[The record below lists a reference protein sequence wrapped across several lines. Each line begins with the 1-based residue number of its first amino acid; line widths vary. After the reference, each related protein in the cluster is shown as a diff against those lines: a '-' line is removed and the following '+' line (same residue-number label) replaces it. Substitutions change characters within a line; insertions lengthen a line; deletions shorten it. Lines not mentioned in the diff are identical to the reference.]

1 MANDTKKDEELK
13 ALRKKKAEL
22 NLTLKE
28 IVKDIGLESK
38 VLENFRREFAKY
50 VHLGPEN
57 NLYQKLKKQIKQSE
71 EAVLDFEVQR
81 LEISARRKEAESQ
94 LRKFAATNKK
104 VGKSKEQL
112 AKEQATFEKTLD
124 KLNKEI
130 IKTLPENEAVYESL
144 SIQFEKERDEF
155 EKTNKNLSGYYKQ
168 SQRIVNQVIASARN
182 DQTIKNL
189 RINLKTIKEQRKIV
203 ELTYDKGVERDKVL
217 QELQTAEGAVNK
229 TLERKSA
236 VLTRSLDFVKKQEGN
251 ILAIVSGVISKSPIV
266 MWGISALDDMMKG
279 LDDEQA
285 KQAKIKSELL
295 EQHRNAHG
303 GSPSGGRRQVSSDE
317 SGWSGTGG
325 DGVLSEL
332 REHTRLLNQLLGVDE
347 KMEKSQKDMAATQRT
362 MQEEGE
368 SAAGESKIESGLK
381 AEIFPNAKP
390 ADRRKKDKS
399 GPLSF
404 LSNIWKSLD
413 NIIDVLLVGKL
424 AGVGKLFTSVF
435 TKIKTFA
442 KTLPRLLGIVG
453 GVLTAIYNVLD
464 GYTSSKRWGVDKI
477 EAMLSTQLI
486 PAVLGLVAGPVG
498 FLVGELIQ
506 MALPDSFKAAMAGTL
521 QDIADGLE
529 TLWTGLELAFK
540 WIVNSMEGIA
550 TSVSDFF
557 EDTVLEFSRLM
568 LDLEIWFK
576 RKSLQMT
583 SVYRRWIYGKDSV
596 DKADKEIMRLENERW
611 KLDQKR
617 PAAEKSKQDWRHK
630 RDAWLEKKHQARY
643 DTSRDRLDRIRNSRS
658 QRANVAANIE
668 QRTQLENA
676 RTPEGNIIYGHGG
689 ALDSNAIPGNARNNA
704 FLNSIGYGNGAA
716 MPAQGRQQ
724 ITAGPA
730 IATVPPDLSKVPQGK
745 LEMQKALVTALAK
758 EGITDPKAVS
768 NIFAQVE
775 HEGSGWGPK
784 DEGKSQYASSRGLY
798 KGRGLIQLTNDF
810 NYKEMTQALKER
822 GINADLVNHPELAND
837 PKLMPTIA
845 AAYFKIREKRG
856 DLTNVQDV
864 NRLMGYNKGTNSG
877 RNAGTGGANDMAR
890 ARTAQ
895 NIYPYVQKL
904 MSENNQPAQM
914 ARNQLSSEQGN
925 WTKLMAGGMNPLE
938 AITANGSTEPVAPFT
953 PIVNRPTEYAA
964 ANTANS
970 NAKIGAT
977 VSAGASKGGSPAG
990 KVAVAGGK
998 AAGGGGGGGT
1008 GAGRAA
1014 PRGNE
1019 APLQMALNTDFS
1031 GSTA

>member
-81 LEISARRKEAESQ
+81 LEISARRKEAERQ
-94 LRKFAATNKK
+94 LRKLVATNKK

-112 AKEQATFEKTLD
+112 AKEQATFDKTLD

-144 SIQFEKERDEF
+144 STQFKKERDAF
-155 EKTNKNLSGYYKQ
+155 EKTNTNLSGYYKQ
-168 SQRIVNQVIASARN
+168 SKRVVNQVIESSRN

-189 RINLKTIKEQRKIV
+189 RINLKTLKEQRKIV
-203 ELTYDKGVERDKVL
+203 ESTYEKGVERDKVL

-229 TLERKSA
+229 TLEKKSA

-279 LDDEQA
+279 LDDERA

-295 EQHRNAHG
+295 EQHRNAAG
-303 GSPSGGRRQVSSDE
+303 GGGQGGRRQMASSD
-317 SGWSGTGG
+317 SGWSGGG

-332 REHTRLLNQLLGVDE
+332 KEHTRLLSQLLGVDE
-347 KMEKSQKDMAATQRT
+347 KMEKGQEEMAATQRT
-362 MQEEGE
+362 MQEEQE
-368 SAAGESKIESGLK
+368 SAAGESKIESVVPGATAIPEDK
-381 AEIFPNAKP
+381 KPKKSKGKGIF
-390 ADRRKKDKS
+390 
-399 GPLSF
+399 GF
-404 LSNIWKSLD
+404 LSGIGNAFENIVNVFL
-413 NIIDVLLVGKL
+413 IGKL
-424 AGVGKLFTSVF
+424 AGIGKLFGGLL
-435 TKIKTFA
+435 TKLKLFA
-442 KTLPRLLGIVG
+442 KTGPRLIGIIG
-453 GVLTAIYNVLD
+453 GVLTAIYNVIN
-464 GYTSSKRWGVDKI
+464 GYTSAQRWGVDKI
-477 EAMLSTQLI
+477 DAMISTQLI
-486 PAVLGLVAGPVG
+486 PAVGALFLGPIGWMI
-498 FLVGELIQ
+498 GEIIQ
-506 MALPDSFKAAMAGTL
+506 MSLPEAFQKELAGTL
-521 QDIADGLE
+521 MDIKDNFKLAWVSLKRGFVWLKHSMYGIVAGISDFVKDVAAYFEEMIVDVRIFMEDQLVGVKSIVHMNTSKNQAAIRELENRKHQLQSNKLWNKERRKEEKKYRQEDYEKEQWFGLPGGSGKGAWQE
-529 TLWTGLELAFK
+529 NNDLVDQ
-540 WIVNSMEGIA
+540 VNSNRAKLYAGSANMA
-550 TSVSDFF
+550 T
-557 EDTVLEFSRLM
+557 
-568 LDLEIWFK
+568 
-576 RKSLQMT
+576 
-583 SVYRRWIYGKDSV
+583 
-596 DKADKEIMRLENERW
+596 
-611 KLDQKR
+611 
-617 PAAEKSKQDWRHK
+617 
-630 RDAWLEKKHQARY
+630 
-643 DTSRDRLDRIRNSRS
+643 
-658 QRANVAANIE
+658 
-668 QRTQLENA
+668 RTQMENP
-676 RTPEGNIIYGHGG
+676 RGPGGDIIYGHGG
-689 ALDSNAIPGNARNNA
+689 ALDANAIPGNARNNA

-724 ITAGPA
+724 MTAGPA
-730 IATVPPDLSKVPQGK
+730 TATVPPDLSKVPQSK
-745 LEMQKALVTALAK
+745 LETQKALVAALAK
-758 EGITDPKAVS
+758 EGITDPTAVS

-775 HEGSGWGPK
+775 HEGSHWGPA

-822 GINADLVNHPELAND
+822 GISADLVNHPELAND

-856 DLTNVQDV
+856 DLNNIQDV

-877 RNAGTGGANDMAR
+877 RSAGTGGANDMAR
-890 ARTAQ
+890 AATAQ
-895 NIYPYVQKL
+895 KIQPYVEKL
-904 MSENNQPAQM
+904 MTDITQPVQVAREQIPLSPSSGAFDTSNFYDWASGKNETRPPFSPVVNQ
-914 ARNQLSSEQGN
+914 
-925 WTKLMAGGMNPLE
+925 
-938 AITANGSTEPVAPFT
+938 
-953 PIVNRPTEYAA
+953 PTEYAA
-964 ANTANS
+964 QNITNS
-970 NAKIGAT
+970 NAKLGAA
-977 VSAGASKGGSPAG
+977 VSAGTRPGGAAG

-998 AAGGGGGGGT
+998 AKSPGGGGGT

-1019 APLQMALNTDFS
+1019 APLQSALNTDFS